1 MLYLH
6 LFSKT
11 LTMPYRQPSL
21 PLRAQI
27 SKLVLIILFLAPA
40 LLRAQSPAALTLHL
54 DETGVA
60 VSPELYGLMTEEIN
74 FSYDGGL
81 YGELIRNRIFKDS
94 ARTPAFWSLVQST
107 DAKGS
112 ISLDKQNVLNEVLP
126 VSLRLDVEKKG
137 TRIGISNEGYWGIPV
152 KAGVTYQGSFYARA
166 ANADGH
172 TSTDGQSLTV
182 AIESADGKMIYASAE
197 VTGIS
202 SQWQRFHF
210 TLTTPGNIQPSTD
223 ARFVMTAK
231 QEGSYWF
238 NLVSLFPPTY
248 KDRSNGNRQDLMQLL
263 ADMKPSFLRFPGGNY
278 VEGNT
283 FSQRWNWK
291 KTIGPLD
298 RRAGHLSP
306 WRYRSTDGMGLLEF
320 LEWCEDLDMQP
331 LLAVFAGYTLN
342 RDYLEAGPF
351 LQPFVDDALDEI
363 EYVTGD
369 ASTKWGAQRVKDGH
383 PKPFPLKYIEI
394 GNEDGFDL
402 SGSYGSRYV
411 QFYDAIKAKY
421 PQLHIIST
429 VGGKDPLGGRFPAP
443 AGKTEIVDEHYYR
456 NAWQMED
463 NAGQYDHY
471 DRSGPKIF
479 VGEWATREGDPTT
492 NFNAALGDAAWMTG
506 MERNSDLVI
515 MSCYAPLFVNVN
527 PGGMQWKSD
536 LIGYNALNSYGSPS
550 YYAQKMFSTHIGDH
564 VVKITPENIPSQ
576 LQKLTS
582 QDSAA
587 GHQPKSIDALFFV
600 ATRNSQSGTV
610 YLKIVNTRATSQAIS
625 IQLKGAGKVSPK
637 GTKWV
642 LAANSPTETNSITEP
657 TKIIPVE
664 SAVKGLGQHF
674 TQTLPPYSITVLQL
688 NTVR

>member
-1 MLYLH
+1 MPFCQPPYSPGSPIRYFVSIFLILLSTH
-6 LFSKT
+6 LK
-11 LTMPYRQPSL
+11 
-21 PLRAQI
+21 
-27 SKLVLIILFLAPA
+27 
-40 LLRAQSPAALTLHL
+40 AQSPASLTLHL

-94 ARTPAFWSLVQST
+94 ARTTAFWSLVQGT
-107 DAKGS
+107 ETKAS
-112 ISLDKQNVLNEVLP
+112 ISLDKQNALNEALP

-137 TRIGISNEGYWGIPV
+137 TRVGIANEGYWGIPV

-166 ANADGH
+166 ANADGRPL
-172 TSTDGQSLTV
+172 TTTDGQSLTV
-182 AIESADGKMIYASAE
+182 AIESANGKTIYASAE

-210 TLTTPGNIQPSTD
+210 TLTTPGNIQPTTD
-223 ARFVMTAK
+223 AHFLITTK

-238 NLVSLFPPTY
+238 NLVSLFPPAY
-248 KDRSNGNRQDLMQLL
+248 KDRNNGNRQDLMQLL
-263 ADMKPSFLRFPGGNY
+263 ADLKPAFLRFPGGNY

-283 FSQRWNWK
+283 FSQRWDWK
-291 KTIGPLD
+291 KTIGPLEQ
-298 RRAGHLSP
+298 RAGHLSP
-306 WRYRSTDGMGLLEF
+306 WHYRSTDGMGLLEF

-402 SGSYGSRYV
+402 SGSYGARYV

-421 PQLHIIST
+421 PQLQIIST
-429 VGGKDPLGGRFPAP
+429 VGGKDPLGARFPAP

-471 DRSGPKIF
+471 DRSGPRIF

-536 LIGYNALNSYGSPS
+536 LIGYDALNSYGSPS

-564 VVKITPENIPSQ
+564 VVKITPENIPTQ
-576 LQKLTS
+576 LQKLS
-582 QDSAA
+582 SKDSAA
-587 GHQPKSIDALFFV
+587 GLQAKSIDALFFV
-600 ATRNSQSGTV
+600 ATRDSRNGAV
-610 YLKIVNTRATSQAIS
+610 YLKIVNTQATSQSLS

-642 LAANSPTETNSITEP
+642 LAASSPTETNSITEP

-664 SAVKGLGQHF
+664 SAVKGFGQHF
-674 TQTLPPYSITVLQL
+674 DQTLPPYSITVLQL
-688 NTVR
+688 NPVR